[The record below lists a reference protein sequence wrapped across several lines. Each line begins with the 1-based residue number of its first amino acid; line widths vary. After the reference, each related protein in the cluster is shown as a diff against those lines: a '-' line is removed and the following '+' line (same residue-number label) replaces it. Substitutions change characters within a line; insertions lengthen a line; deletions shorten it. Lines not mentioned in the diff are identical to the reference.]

1 MKLATVSW
9 KDSTSAAVV
18 LGERVA
24 AVRQLKGREQA
35 ADVLSLI
42 HKPLSEDE
50 LRQLKDMTSPAPAAW
65 LPPILLPPKN
75 LLCVGKNYME
85 HVKEFDKAWG
95 LAKTEVPPSPMWF
108 SKPHTCLVGAGAAIN
123 HDSEFTKQLDY
134 EAELTVVMGAK
145 CRKVKAE
152 AALDYVFGYTILNDV
167 TARNVQHGRKQWFTG
182 KSADTYGPCGPWV
195 VTRDEIPD
203 PQQLNLR
210 TLVNGEVRQNANTCD
225 MIFGVRALIADISQG
240 MTLEPGDMI
249 ATGTP
254 VGVAWGMDPAPY
266 LVPGD
271 EVVVEIE
278 KIGRLW
284 NRVAAAK

>member
-1 MKLATVSW
+1 MKLATVPW

-18 LGERVA
+18 FEDQVA

-35 ADVLSLI
+35 SDVLSLI
-42 HKPLSEDE
+42 HKPLAEDE

-65 LPPILLPPKN
+65 LPPILRPPKN

-108 SKPHTCLVGAGAAIN
+108 SKPHTCLVGAGADIV
-123 HDSEFTKQLDY
+123 HDSEFTEQLDY

-152 AALDYVFGYTILNDV
+152 AAFDYVFGYTILNDV

-210 TLVNGEVRQNANTCD
+210 TLVNGELRQNANTRD

-240 MTLEPGDMI
+240 MTLEPGDLI

-284 NRVAAAK
+284 NRVTAAK

>member
-1 MKLATVSW
+1 MKLATVPW

-18 LGERVA
+18 LGDRVA

-35 ADVLSLI
+35 SDVLSLI

-50 LRQLKDMTSPAPAAW
+50 LRQLKDMVSPAPAAW
-65 LPPILLPPKN
+65 LPPILRPPKN

-108 SKPHTCLVGAGAAIN
+108 SKPHTCLVGAGAAII

-195 VTRDEIPD
+195 VTCDEIPD

-210 TLVNGEVRQNANTCD
+210 TLVNGELRQNANTRD

-240 MTLEPGDMI
+240 TTLEPGDMI

-254 VGVAWGMDPAPY
+254 VGVAWGMAPAPY

-284 NRVAAAK
+284 NRVTAAE

>member
-1 MKLATVSW
+1 MKLATVPW
-9 KDSTSAAVV
+9 KDSSSAAVV
-18 LGERVA
+18 FGERVA
-24 AVRQLKGREQA
+24 AVRQLSGRDQA
-35 ADVLSLI
+35 TDVSSLI
-42 HKPLSEDE
+42 HKPLSPDE
-50 LRQLKDMTSPAPAAW
+50 LRQLSGLTSPAPSAW
-65 LPPILLPPKN
+65 LPPIIRPPKN

-108 SKPHTCLVGAGAAIN
+108 SKAHTALIGAGGEII
-123 HDSEFTKQLDY
+123 HDPDFTQALDY
-134 EAELTVVMGAK
+134 EGELVAVIGDR

-152 AALDYVFGYTILNDV
+152 AALDHVFGYTILNDV

-182 KSADTYGPCGPWV
+182 KSADTYAPCGPWV
-195 VTRDEIPD
+195 VTRDEVAD

-210 TLVNGEVRQNANTCD
+210 TTVNGEERQSVNTRD
-225 MIFGVRALIADISQG
+225 MIFGIRALIADISTG

-254 VGVAWGMDPAPY
+254 VGVAWGMDPPRY

-284 NRVAAAK
+284 NRVIAPR

>member
-1 MKLATVSW
+1 MKLATVPW
-9 KDSTSAAVV
+9 KDSSSAAVV
-18 LGERVA
+18 FGGRVA
-24 AVRQLKGREQA
+24 AVRQLSGRDQA
-35 ADVLSLI
+35 SDVLSLI
-42 HKPLSEDE
+42 HKPLSQDE
-50 LRQLKDMTSPAPAAW
+50 LRQLSDLASTAPPVW
-65 LPPILLPPKN
+65 LPPIIRPPKN

-95 LAKTEVPPSPMWF
+95 LQRTEVPPSPMWF
-108 SKPHTCLVGAGAAIN
+108 SKAHTALIGAGGEII
-123 HDSEFTKQLDY
+123 HDPDFTQALDY
-134 EAELTVVMGAK
+134 EGELVAVIGDK
-145 CRKVKAE
+145 CRKVTAE
-152 AALDYVFGYTILNDV
+152 AALDHVFGYTILNDV

-182 KSADTYGPCGPWV
+182 KSADTYAPCGPWV
-195 VTRDEIPD
+195 VTRDEIAD

-210 TLVNGEVRQNANTCD
+210 TTVNGEVRQEVNTRD
-225 MIFGVRALIADISQG
+225 MIFGIRALIADISTG

-254 VGVAWGMDPAPY
+254 VGVAWGMDPPRY

-284 NRVAAAK
+284 NRVRAAS